1 MMTNNTVNP
10 PKAPSMATKI
20 ARAAGA
26 YAQKANHNGGI
37 YVARHGFGGSAE
49 VGGIGGAA
57 MRAAGVSNGGIAGAA
72 ARSLG
77 GAGSYLVSS
86 EAARAMLE
94 RNQDKLGALL
104 EARLKSQAGPI
115 KP

>member
-1 MMTNNTVNP
+1 MMTNNTVNT
-10 PKAPSMATKI
+10 PKAPSTATKI
-20 ARAAGA
+20 ARAAAA
-26 YAQKANHNGGI
+26 YAQKANHNGGT
-37 YVARHGFGGSAE
+37 YVARHGFGGTGE
-49 VGGIGGAA
+49 MGGIGGAA
-57 MRAAGVSNGGIAGAA
+57 MRAVGATSGGIGGAA

-86 EAARAMLE
+86 EAARDMLE
-94 RNQDKLGALL
+94 RNQGKLGTLL